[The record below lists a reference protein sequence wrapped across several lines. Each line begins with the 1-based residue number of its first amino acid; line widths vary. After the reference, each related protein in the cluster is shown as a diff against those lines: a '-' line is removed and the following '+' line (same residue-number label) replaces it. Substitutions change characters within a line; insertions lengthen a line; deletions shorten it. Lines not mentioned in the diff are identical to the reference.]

1 MPYLQYLQQMNIS
14 RTLYFNTISLI
25 KEIVGYKN
33 QLKGDVSDVGLLNK
47 IALSYYT
54 MQNPGIALQYAQR
67 ATNLDKKNI
76 ETNELLAKIK
86 SMPNQKMN

>member
-1 MPYLQYLQQMNIS
+1 
-14 RTLYFNTISLI
+14 
-25 KEIVGYKN
+25 
-33 QLKGDVSDVGLLNK
+33 
-47 IALSYYT
+47 

-86 SMPNQKMN
+86 SMPNQKLN